1 MKKLYCI
8 ICGKCRKFQK
18 LKISYLLETYLVL
31 SIICSKY
38 QNENVKIFNPYPPGV
53 SLNWDVNYVLLAE

>member
-53 SLNWDVNYVLLAE
+53 SLN